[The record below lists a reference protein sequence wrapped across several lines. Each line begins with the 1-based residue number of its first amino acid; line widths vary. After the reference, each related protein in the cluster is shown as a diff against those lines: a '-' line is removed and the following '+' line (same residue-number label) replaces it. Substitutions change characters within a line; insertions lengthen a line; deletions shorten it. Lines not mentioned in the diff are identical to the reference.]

1 MPETIRQRRLGLCD
15 PWGRTTTRG
24 AGVFGSIDK
33 SKGLLFCT
41 YDLSQSLQGTQQKMR
56 EEIENL
62 DANRLLNTAPA
73 DSIAYLVEKYK
84 VEPVR
89 LRREDWY
96 AEPPRE
102 VQVDVRHDRMR
113 WIEDASRRALV
124 PGERTDVRVPFEG
137 EPQLFYSQPN
147 TMSSSPPRAVI
158 EKNEVVLRHDM
169 PSDAPREVRPLIDQ
183 TLNEIEQY
191 LGWQKTMIEGHNN
204 ALPQVAHQAIEQ
216 RRSRL
221 LAQSQRVSSLGIPVR
236 RRDDAPQTYV
246 IPTVRR
252 TAAPTLP
259 PATSSQ
265 FEPEPTWAMDQY
277 EHALKV
283 VQNMTQV
290 MERSPEAFK
299 SMDEEALR
307 QSFLMQLNG
316 QFEGKATGET
326 FNMGGKTDILLREGD
341 RNVFIAEC
349 KIWKGP
355 KGFNEAIDQLLGY
368 TTWRDSKTA
377 ILVFNRGVDTSTVLA
392 GIDATVKAH
401 ANFKRPVEWPHESG
415 FRYVLHSKGDTN
427 RELILT
433 VLVFHVPK

>member
-1 MPETIRQRRLGLCD
+1 M
-15 PWGRTTTRG
+15 
-24 AGVFGSIDK
+24 FGSIDK
-33 SKGLLFCT
+33 GKGLLFCT
-41 YDLSQSLQGTQQKMR
+41 YDLSQSLEGTLQKMR

-73 DSIAYLVEKYK
+73 DLAAYFIEKYK
-84 VEPVR
+84 VESVR

-96 AEPPRE
+96 AEPAKE
-102 VQVDVRHDRMR
+102 VQVDVRYDQMR
-113 WIEDASRRALV
+113 WILDTSRPALV
-124 PGERTDVRVPFEG
+124 HGERIEVRVPFEG
-137 EPQLFYSQPN
+137 ESELFYSQPN
-147 TMSSSPPRAVI
+147 AMSSSPPRALI
-158 EKNEVVLRHDM
+158 EKNEVVLRYDM

-183 TLNEIEQY
+183 TLNEIDQY
-191 LGWQKTMIEGHNN
+191 LGWQKSMIDAHNN
-204 ALPQVAHQAIEQ
+204 ALSQVAGQAIEQ
-216 RRSRL
+216 RRARL
-221 LAQSQRVSSLGIPVR
+221 LAQSQRASSLGIPVR
-236 RRDDAPQTYV
+236 RRDGAPQTYV

-252 TAAPTLP
+252 KAAPTLP
-259 PATSSQ
+259 PVTSAQ

-277 EHALKV
+277 EHALKI
-283 VQNMTQV
+283 VQNMTHV
-290 MERSPEAFK
+290 MERSPDAFK
-299 SMDEEALR
+299 SMNEEALR

-355 KGFNEAIDQLLGY
+355 KGFHEAIDQLLGY

-377 ILVFNRGVDTSTVLA
+377 ILVFNRGTNTSKVLSA
-392 GIDATVKAH
+392 IDVNVKAH
-401 ANFKRPVEWPHESG
+401 ANFKRPVDWPHESG

-433 VLVFHVPK
+433 VLVFHIPT